1 VNPKFRA
8 ISNAVTNKIGR
19 QGLIIQKHS
28 PGLLFGA
35 GVVGMIGTVVL
46 ASRATLKLDALLEDA
61 QQKKTEVIEKVHPNY
76 EDIDRK
82 RDLTVVYTQMAI
94 QVCKLYGPALIVGVA
109 SVAALTG
116 SHHILNN
123 RVVGLTAAYNV
134 LDKGFKEY
142 RSRVVSELG
151 TEKDAEFRYGTEE
164 VEVIEEGE
172 NGKKV
177 IKTVQQIKGKPS
189 IYARYFDEHSTQW
202 DRTPAYNQM
211 FLRSQQSYAN
221 DLLNA
226 RGHVFLN
233 EIYDMLG
240 LTRTKEG
247 AVVGWVK
254 GGLSG
259 YTGDGYIDFGVF
271 QGDVFQAM
279 QFVNGEEKS
288 VLLDFNVDGLIYD
301 KI

>member
-1 VNPKFRA
+1 MNPKFRA

>member
-1 VNPKFRA
+1 MNPKFRA

-240 LTRTKEG
+240 LSRTKEG